1 MNEKLKNAIKDIAS
15 IVVGCAA
22 VAAALVIFTIPN
34 DIAPGGV
41 TGLAT
46 ALQSV
51 TPFTVG
57 VWALVLNVPLFLL
70 AFRKLGFRP
79 LLKTAAATVLLSVFM
94 DFFALFLP
102 GYTRNILVAA
112 VFGGA
117 LSGFGMGL
125 LFIRGLS
132 TGGTDLLSLLLANR
146 MREVPVGTILMCVD
160 GAVVVV
166 AVLIFRDIDVAL
178 YSAITIFVTSK
189 VVDSLVQGADYA
201 KVIYVV
207 TDKGRELGELLL
219 AATGRGVTMSPA
231 VGSYTGQDKTLLTS
245 VVRRGG
251 LSIALSIIK
260 EHDPTAFVYVVSST
274 EVHGEGFKSIR

>member
-1 MNEKLKNAIKDIAS
+1 MTEKFKNAIKDIAS
-15 IVVGCAA
+15 IVVGSAA

-51 TPFTVG
+51 TPFSAG
-57 VWALVLNVPLFLL
+57 VWALILNVPLFIL

-79 LLKTAAATVLLSVFM
+79 LLKTAAATVLLSVFI
-94 DFFALFLP
+94 DLFTLFLP

-146 MREVPVGTILMCVD
+146 IREVPVGTILMCVD

-178 YSAITIFVTSK
+178 YSAITIFVASK

-207 TDKGRELGELLL
+207 TDKGQELGELLP

-231 VGSYTGQDKTLLTS
+231 VGSYSGQDKTLLTM

-251 LSIALSIIK
+251 ISIALSIIK
-260 EHDPTAFVYVVSST
+260 EHDPAAFVYVVSST
-274 EVHGEGFKSIR
+274 EVHGEGFKSIG